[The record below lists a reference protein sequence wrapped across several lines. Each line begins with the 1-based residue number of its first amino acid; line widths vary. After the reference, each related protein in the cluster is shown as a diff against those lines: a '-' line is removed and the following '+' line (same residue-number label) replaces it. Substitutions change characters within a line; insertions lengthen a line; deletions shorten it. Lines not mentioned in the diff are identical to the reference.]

1 MALRLGATWILLV
14 AVFTVTLAY
23 GVQLPLLPSL
33 LERQVGSPA
42 AVSWHTGALTGTY
55 TLALFLFAPLWGL
68 VSDRWQRKAVIV
80 VGLAGFALAL
90 TVFAFIDHLAALYL
104 GRFLTGAFS
113 AAVLPVSQA
122 LVADLS
128 SDEDWRARRFAWLN
142 IAGIAGFLVGPV
154 VGGVLGTMWSGA
166 MPASGA
172 PFLFIAGG
180 AAAASLL
187 AAILLPSAAS
197 RRAVEKAAPDPRGR
211 QQLRRLLLISLLLA
225 VGLGT
230 FEVGLALVGK
240 QELGLTPGQIGLMF
254 AECMVAMAVA
264 QVLVFN
270 PWFPPRA
277 TRWLLAPA
285 FGVLATGLL
294 LVPAATSG
302 AQLFWGVAA
311 IAGAA
316 GVLSPVTG
324 FWVSLMAGR
333 AQGSELGL
341 QTAISSLGQTIG
353 AAIAGL
359 LYGNAGL
366 GERAFLLA
374 AAGAVAGAALSLP
387 LALSLTRSRPRSPA
401 T

>member
-1 MALRLGATWILLV
+1 MALRRGATSILLV

-33 LERQVGSPA
+33 LERQVASPA
-42 AVSWHTGALTGTY
+42 AVSWHTGALTGAY
-55 TLALFLFAPLWGL
+55 TLALFLFAPLWGV

-80 VGLAGFALAL
+80 AGLAGFALAL
-90 TVFAFIDHLAALYL
+90 TVFAFIDHLATLYL

-113 AAVLPVSQA
+113 AAILPVSQA

-128 SDEDWRARRFAWLN
+128 ADETWRARRFAWLN

-154 VGGVLGTMWSGA
+154 VGGVLGTMWNGA
-166 MPASGA
+166 LPATGA

-187 AAILLPSAAS
+187 AAMLLPSDGNRPAA
-197 RRAVEKAAPDPRGR
+197 EKPAPDPQGR
-211 QQLRRLLLISLLLA
+211 RQLRRLLLISLLLSI
-225 VGLGT
+225 GLGT

-240 QELGLTPGQIGLMF
+240 QELGMTPGQIGIMF

-264 QVLVFN
+264 QVLIFN

-285 FGVLATGLL
+285 FALLATGLL
-294 LVPAATSG
+294 LLPAATSG
-302 AQLFWGVAA
+302 AQLYWVVAA

-324 FWVSLMAGR
+324 FWVSLTAGR
-333 AQGSELGL
+333 AQGSEFGW

-353 AAIAGL
+353 SAMAGL
-359 LYGNAGL
+359 LYGSAEL
-366 GERAFLLA
+366 GGQAFLLA

-387 LALSLTRSRPRSPA
+387 LAASLTRSRR
-401 T
+401 